1 MRPCSLIK
9 SSVPASVPGR
19 LHHDEPGVVGKLV
32 PQCRDVGVQHHFLPH
47 DTTRYYVRILCVY
60 ARHAGDAERAPVR
73 LLPGALR
80 RRDVHRAHSSSHALL
95 RLQLRCCPQRVT
107 RRGRCSTPS
116 TSSSRA
122 SLSPAWRYLPSLSRR
137 SPERKSRSVRYTPGL
152 PWVWGSPWGSPW
164 VWVWGGYGDR
174 NSVPTAVLIY
184 SRIS

>member
-19 LHHDEPGVVGKLV
+19 PHHDEPGVVGKLV

-80 RRDVHRAHSSSHALL
+80 RRHVHRAHSSSHALL
-95 RLQLRCCPQRVT
+95 RLQPHHPVRPYLQHGAT
-107 RRGRCSTPS
+107 Y
-116 TSSSRA
+116 
-122 SLSPAWRYLPSLSRR
+122 LHSPAGVRRENLARYDILQVCR
-137 SPERKSRSVRYTPGL
+137 
-152 PWVWGSPWGSPW
+152 
-164 VWVWGGYGDR
+164 GYGDPLGDR
-174 NSVPTAVLIY
+174 HGYGYRVGMGIEIPSP
-184 SRIS
+184 RQP